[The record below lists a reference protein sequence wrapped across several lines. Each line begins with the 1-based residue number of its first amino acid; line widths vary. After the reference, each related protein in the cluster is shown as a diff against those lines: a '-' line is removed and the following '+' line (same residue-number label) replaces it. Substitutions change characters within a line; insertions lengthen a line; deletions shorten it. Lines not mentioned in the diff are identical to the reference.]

1 MKISKVE
8 DMLTLTISKDMLKQA
23 MGDGME
29 FELVYE
35 ALIKQIEENGSLSL
49 SNNSSLEEST
59 DDSTISYVTASAGQ
73 RLEDIPLRIRTVKA
87 ESETIDSENLAI
99 GNENLVKDNG
109 SDIASLYDSLKG
121 TSSASMD
128 EILSTVDKY
137 SAKYGVDKNL
147 VLAIIKHESNFD
159 PNVVSSAGAK
169 GLMQLMDFN
178 SEAYGLTNPFD
189 IDQNINAGVQHI
201 KSYLDL
207 YDGNVELGLM
217 AYNAGPGTV
226 SRRGVK
232 SIDDLY
238 KMPQE
243 TQNYVT
249 KIMKQLNGN

>member
-49 SNNSSLEEST
+49 SNNSSLEESN
-59 DDSTISYVTASAGQ
+59 DDSTISYVTAAAGQ
-73 RLEDIPLRIRTVKA
+73 KLEDIPLRIRTVKA
-87 ESETIDSENLAI
+87 ESETVDSENI
-99 GNENLVKDNG
+99 SMGNENLVKDNG
-109 SDIASLYDSLKG
+109 SDISSLYDSLKG

-128 EILSTVDKY
+128 EIISIVDKY
-137 SAKYGVDKNL
+137 SSKYGVDKNL

-159 PNVVSSAGAK
+159 PNVVSSARAK

-207 YDGNVELGLM
+207 YDGNVELALM

-226 SRRGVK
+226 SRRGVN

>member
-1 MKISKVE
+1 MKITKAE
-8 DMLTLTISKDMLKQA
+8 DILTLTISKDMLKQA

-49 SNNSSLEEST
+49 SNNNSSSEESN
-59 DDSTISYVTASAGQ
+59 DESTVSYVKASAGQ
-73 RLEDIPLRIRTVKA
+73 RLEDIPLRIRTA
-87 ESETIDSENLAI
+87 ISESESIDSKNI
-99 GNENLVKDNG
+99 VNSNEDNI
-109 SDIASLYDSLKG
+109 SSIYDSLKG

-137 SAKYGVDKNL
+137 SSKYGVDKNL
-147 VLAIIKHESNFD
+147 VLAIIKNESNFD

-178 SEAYGLTNPFD
+178 SEEYGVTNPFD

-201 KSYLDL
+201 KEYLDL
-207 YDGNVELGLM
+207 YDGNIELALM

>member
-35 ALIKQIEENGSLSL
+35 ALIKQIEEKGSLSL

-59 DDSTISYVTASAGQ
+59 NEPTISYVTASAGQ
-73 RLEDIPLRIRTVKA
+73 RLEGIPLRIRTVKA
-87 ESETIDSENLAI
+87 ENETIAREDLSIN
-99 GNENLVKDNG
+99 NE
-109 SDIASLYDSLKG
+109 SDISSLYDSLKG

-147 VLAIIKHESNFD
+147 VLAIIKHESNFE

-178 SEAYGLTNPFD
+178 SESYGLTNPFD

-226 SRRGVK
+226 SRRGVN

>member
-49 SNNSSLEEST
+49 SNNSSLEESN
-59 DDSTISYVTASAGQ
+59 DDSTISYVTAAAGQ
-73 RLEDIPLRIRTVKA
+73 KLEDIPLRIRTVKA
-87 ESETIDSENLAI
+87 ESETVDSENI
-99 GNENLVKDNG
+99 SMGNENLVKDNG
-109 SDIASLYDSLKG
+109 SDISSLYDSLKG

-128 EILSTVDKY
+128 EIISIVDKY
-137 SAKYGVDKNL
+137 SSKYGVDKNL

-207 YDGNVELGLM
+207 YDGNVELALM

-226 SRRGVK
+226 SRRGVN

>member
-1 MKISKVE
+1 MKISKVD

-49 SNNSSLEEST
+49 SNNSSSEKN
-59 DDSTISYVTASAGQ
+59 DDNSTISYVTASAGQ
-73 RLEDIPLRIRTVKA
+73 RLEDIPLRIRNVKA
-87 ESETIDSENLAI
+87 ESEKIDIENLSI
-99 GNENLVKDNG
+99 DNG
-109 SDIASLYDSLKG
+109 SNISSLYDYLKG
-121 TSSASMD
+121 TSDASMD

-137 SAKYGVDKNL
+137 SDKYGVDKNL

-207 YDGNVELGLM
+207 YDGNVELALM

>member
-1 MKISKVE
+1 MKNSKVE

-49 SNNSSLEEST
+49 SNNSSLEESN
-59 DDSTISYVTASAGQ
+59 DDSTISYVTAAGQ
-73 RLEDIPLRIRTVKA
+73 KLEDIPLRIRTVKA
-87 ESETIDSENLAI
+87 ESETVDSENI
-99 GNENLVKDNG
+99 SMGNENLVKDNG
-109 SDIASLYDSLKG
+109 SDISSLYDSFKG

-128 EILSTVDKY
+128 EIISIVDKY
-137 SAKYGVDKNL
+137 SSKYGVDKNL

-207 YDGNVELGLM
+207 YDGNVEMGLM

>member
-1 MKISKVE
+1 MKITKAE
-8 DMLTLTISKDMLKQA
+8 DILTLTISKDMLKQA

-49 SNNSSLEEST
+49 SNNNSSSEESN
-59 DDSTISYVTASAGQ
+59 DESTVSYVKASAGQ
-73 RLEDIPLRIRTVKA
+73 RLEDIPLRIRTA
-87 ESETIDSENLAI
+87 ISESESIDSKNI
-99 GNENLVKDNG
+99 VNSNEDNI
-109 SDIASLYDSLKG
+109 SSKYDSLKG

-137 SAKYGVDKNL
+137 SAQYGVDKNL

-249 KIMKQLNGN
+249 KIMKQLNKI

>member
-1 MKISKVE
+1 MKKSKVE

-49 SNNSSLEEST
+49 SNNSSLEESN
-59 DDSTISYVTASAGQ
+59 DDSTISYVTAAGQ
-73 RLEDIPLRIRTVKA
+73 KLEDIPLRIRTVKA
-87 ESETIDSENLAI
+87 ESETVDSENI
-99 GNENLVKDNG
+99 SMGNENLVKDNG
-109 SDIASLYDSLKG
+109 SDISSLYDSFKG

-128 EILSTVDKY
+128 EIISIVDKY
-137 SAKYGVDKNL
+137 SSKYGVDKNL

-207 YDGNVELGLM
+207 YDGNVEMGLM

>member
-1 MKISKVE
+1 M
-8 DMLTLTISKDMLKQA
+8 
-23 MGDGME
+23 
-29 FELVYE
+29 
-35 ALIKQIEENGSLSL
+35 
-49 SNNSSLEEST
+49 
-59 DDSTISYVTASAGQ
+59 
-73 RLEDIPLRIRTVKA
+73 
-87 ESETIDSENLAI
+87 

-109 SDIASLYDSLKG
+109 SDISSLYDSLKG

-128 EILSTVDKY
+128 EIISIVDKY
-137 SAKYGVDKNL
+137 SSKYGVDKNL

-207 YDGNVELGLM
+207 YDGNVELALM

-226 SRRGVK
+226 SRRGVN

>member
-49 SNNSSLEEST
+49 SNNSSLEESN
-59 DDSTISYVTASAGQ
+59 DDSTISYVTAAGQ
-73 RLEDIPLRIRTVKA
+73 KLEDIPLRIRTVKA
-87 ESETIDSENLAI
+87 ESETVDSENI
-99 GNENLVKDNG
+99 SMGNENLVKDNG
-109 SDIASLYDSLKG
+109 SDISSLYDSFKG

-128 EILSTVDKY
+128 EIISIVDKY
-137 SAKYGVDKNL
+137 SSKYGVDKNL

-207 YDGNVELGLM
+207 YDGNVEMGLM